1 MKKMNL
7 ALMFS
12 RKQIGAFLFLV
23 AVMLHVSCKSSG
35 GGSVFGIGDETE
47 EARKLVE
54 EANEELNKIK
64 ILYFE
69 NEGDDEKDGKRK
81 QLKKALDENDAEKVK
96 KISDDVVKLITD
108 GTDFANAAIEKLQKA
123 QELNAN
129 AEYKEYL
136 RYKELAIAKQV
147 EAFDQYRQAAKALR
161 DNYDPKNEQLREKVT
176 IEFEQRQDKYQDL
189 MEKARDLSSLANEH
203 AKDALR
209 REAQQ

>member
-1 MKKMNL
+1 MTKA
-7 ALMFS
+7 AL
-12 RKQIGAFLFLV
+12 IIFLV
-23 AVMLHVSCKSSG
+23 FLLSLVSCKSSG
-35 GGSVFGIGDETE
+35 GSGGVFGIGDQTE

-81 QLKKALDENDAEKVK
+81 QLKKALDDNDAERVK

-108 GTDFANAAIEKLQKA
+108 GTDFANAAIEKLQQA
-123 QELNAN
+123 QSLNTN
-129 AEYKEYL
+129 SEYKDYL
-136 RYKELAIAKQV
+136 RYKELALTKQI

-161 DNYDPKNEQLREKVT
+161 DNYDPKNEQLREKVKV
-176 IEFEQRQDKYQDL
+176 EFEQRQDKYREL
-189 MEKARDLSSLANEH
+189 MEKARDLSSLANEN